1 MTTILFYFL
10 IVLALA
16 GSSYYGWKSAKSAK
30 NRQET
35 QEQKRLRSVLLFVNV
50 LLFAGFLSL
59 VITILNDAFI
69 LTGHEGLLQQGLRM
83 LLGSGVTVKSKGP
96 SLTLFVATI
105 DFLRMVVNIGFLL
118 CLRAFLINLYR
129 SDIFIAKN
137 ARLVRWSAHLLVLG
151 TFINNGIF
159 TFGTGNQSYSFFN
172 ISYLLV
178 SFVQE
183 GLMIIVNLDVE
194 LAKKKMRSGELAERI
209 GITPANLS
217 VLKTGK
223 AKAIRFTTLDAICKE
238 LDCQPGD
245 ILEYRPDEEN

>member
-35 QEQKRLRSVLLFVNV
+35 KEQKRLRSALLCVNV
-50 LLFAGFLSL
+50 L

-96 SLTLFVATI
+96 SLTLFAATI

-129 SDIFIAKN
+129 YEIFITKN
-137 ARLVRWSAHLLVLG
+137 AKLVRWSAHLLVLG
-151 TFINNGIF
+151 AFINNGIF

-178 SFVQE
+178 SFV
-183 GLMIIVNLDVE
+183 LYAVAMILT
-194 LAKKKMRSGELAERI
+194 K
-209 GITPANLS
+209 AN
-217 VLKTGK
+217 
-223 AKAIRFTTLDAICKE
+223 AIA
-238 LDCQPGD
+238 
-245 ILEYRPDEEN
+245 EENEYTI

>member
-96 SLTLFVATI
+96 SLTLSCCAYVPF
-105 DFLRMVVNIGFLL
+105 
-118 CLRAFLINLYR
+118 
-129 SDIFIAKN
+129 
-137 ARLVRWSAHLLVLG
+137 
-151 TFINNGIF
+151 
-159 TFGTGNQSYSFFN
+159 
-172 ISYLLV
+172 
-178 SFVQE
+178 
-183 GLMIIVNLDVE
+183 
-194 LAKKKMRSGELAERI
+194 
-209 GITPANLS
+209 
-217 VLKTGK
+217 
-223 AKAIRFTTLDAICKE
+223 
-238 LDCQPGD
+238 
-245 ILEYRPDEEN
+245 

>member
-1 MTTILFYFL
+1 MSTILFYFL

-96 SLTLFVATI
+96 SLTLFAAII

-129 SDIFIAKN
+129 SDIFISKN
-137 ARLVRWSAHLLVLG
+137 AKLVRWHLLVLG

-159 TFGTGNQSYSFFN
+159 TFGTGNHSYSFFN

-178 SFVQE
+178 SFV
-183 GLMIIVNLDVE
+183 LYAVAMILT
-194 LAKKKMRSGELAERI
+194 K
-209 GITPANLS
+209 AN
-217 VLKTGK
+217 
-223 AKAIRFTTLDAICKE
+223 AIA
-238 LDCQPGD
+238 
-245 ILEYRPDEEN
+245 EENEYTI

>member
-83 LLGSGVTVKSKGP
+83 LLGSGVTVKSSST

-151 TFINNGIF
+151 AFINNGIF
-159 TFGTGNQSYSFFN
+159 TFGTGNQSYSFF
-172 ISYLLV
+172 IS
-178 SFVQE
+178 S
-183 GLMIIVNLDVE
+183 
-194 LAKKKMRSGELAERI
+194 K
-209 GITPANLS
+209 
-217 VLKTGK
+217 VL
-223 AKAIRFTTLDAICKE
+223 
-238 LDCQPGD
+238 
-245 ILEYRPDEEN
+245 

>member
-10 IVLALA
+10 IILALA

-83 LLGSGVTVKSKGP
+83 LLGSGVTVKSTST
-96 SLTLFVATI
+96 SLTLFAATI

-137 ARLVRWSAHLLVLG
+137 AKLVRWSAHLLVLG
-151 TFINNGIF
+151 AFINNGIF
-159 TFGTGNQSYSFFN
+159 TLTGNQSYSFFN

-178 SFVQE
+178 SFV
-183 GLMIIVNLDVE
+183 LYAVAMILT
-194 LAKKKMRSGELAERI
+194 K
-209 GITPANLS
+209 AN
-217 VLKTGK
+217 
-223 AKAIRFTTLDAICKE
+223 AIA
-238 LDCQPGD
+238 
-245 ILEYRPDEEN
+245 EENEYTI

>member
-10 IVLALA
+10 IILALA
-16 GSSYYGWKSAKSAK
+16 GSSYYGWRSAKSAK

-35 QEQKRLRSVLLFVNV
+35 QEQKRLLNV

-96 SLTLFVATI
+96 SLTLFAATI

-137 ARLVRWSAHLLVLG
+137 AKLVRWSAHLLVLG
-151 TFINNGIF
+151 AFINNGIF

-178 SFVQE
+178 SFV
-183 GLMIIVNLDVE
+183 LYAVAMILT
-194 LAKKKMRSGELAERI
+194 K
-209 GITPANLS
+209 AN
-217 VLKTGK
+217 
-223 AKAIRFTTLDAICKE
+223 AIA
-238 LDCQPGD
+238 
-245 ILEYRPDEEN
+245 EENEYTI

>member
-1 MTTILFYFL
+1 MKTILFYVL

-16 GSSYYGWKSAKSAK
+16 GSSYYGWRSAKSAK
-30 NRQET
+30 SHQET

-83 LLGSGVTVKSKGP
+83 LLGSGVTVKSSST
-96 SLTLFVATI
+96 SLTLF
-105 DFLRMVVNIGFLL
+105 LRMSVNLGFLL

-137 ARLVRWSAHLLVLG
+137 AKLVRWSAHLLVLG
-151 TFINNGIF
+151 AFINNGIF

-178 SFVQE
+178 SFV
-183 GLMIIVNLDVE
+183 LYAVSMILT
-194 LAKKKMRSGELAERI
+194 K
-209 GITPANLS
+209 AN
-217 VLKTGK
+217 
-223 AKAIRFTTLDAICKE
+223 AIA
-238 LDCQPGD
+238 
-245 ILEYRPDEEN
+245 EENEYTI

>member
-1 MTTILFYFL
+1 MKTILFYVL

-16 GSSYYGWKSAKSAK
+16 GSSYYGWRSAKSAK
-30 NRQET
+30 SRQET
-35 QEQKRLRSVLLFVNV
+35 QEQKRLRSVRSVLLFVNV

-59 VITILNDAFI
+59 VITILTDAFI
-69 LTGHEGLLQQGLRM
+69 LTGHEGLLHQGLRM
-83 LLGSGVTVKSKGP
+83 IFGSGVTVKSNGS
-96 SLTLFVATI
+96 SLTIFTATI

-137 ARLVRWSAHLLVLG
+137 AKLVRWSGHLLVLG

-178 SFVQE
+178 SFILYAVA
-183 GLMIIVNLDVE
+183 MILT
-194 LAKKKMRSGELAERI
+194 K
-209 GITPANLS
+209 AN
-217 VLKTGK
+217 
-223 AKAIRFTTLDAICKE
+223 AIA
-238 LDCQPGD
+238 
-245 ILEYRPDEEN
+245 EENEYTI

>member
-1 MTTILFYFL
+1 MKTILFYVL

-16 GSSYYGWKSAKSAK
+16 GSSYYGWRSAKSAK

-83 LLGSGVTVKSKGP
+83 LLGS
-96 SLTLFVATI
+96 
-105 DFLRMVVNIGFLL
+105 VNLGFLL

-137 ARLVRWSAHLLVLG
+137 AKLVRWSAHLLVLG
-151 TFINNGIF
+151 AFINNGIF

-178 SFVQE
+178 SFV
-183 GLMIIVNLDVE
+183 LYAVSMILT
-194 LAKKKMRSGELAERI
+194 K
-209 GITPANLS
+209 AN
-217 VLKTGK
+217 
-223 AKAIRFTTLDAICKE
+223 AIA
-238 LDCQPGD
+238 
-245 ILEYRPDEEN
+245 EENEYTI